1 MTTMIDDDF
10 DPKKIYDDLIIR
22 AQQAK
27 AWFVYCYVDE
37 QWFPKGE
44 SIPFDLSIKDGR
56 FTCRVI
62 CTTYTEAQTIVANTL
77 PVIRFIE
84 GPEGDDFE

>member
-1 MTTMIDDDF
+1 MSIIVDDDF
-10 DPKKIYDDLIIR
+10 DPKKIYDDLITR

-44 SIPFDLSIKDGR
+44 ALPFDLSIKDGV
-56 FTCRVI
+56 FTCRVV
-62 CTTYTEAQTIVANTL
+62 CTTYTEAQTIVANVL

-84 GPEGDDFE
+84 EPENE